1 MRRIRD
7 LREPICSRAAQAVS
21 FPLRPISRR
30 HSSAIPR
37 RMAPGR
43 SCSRRQARRQNR
55 APITDPEA
63 LASCEGRRRPRLSCR
78 GRGTRRRPRDFGIS
92 PGNSRAQRSSDGRQM
107 QLAKDVIDIG
117 LSTNDLEPMLRF
129 WQQDAAVRFDHVLP
143 VRRGQK
149 QYRHDE
155 QGSVIKLNHHA
166 EPLPEAAPSG
176 YRELIIARE
185 GLQTPRRMV
194 DPDGNRVQLAPPGHD
209 GVSQIAV
216 AMGVRS
222 LSAHRKFYGDILGFA
237 EQPWPGGAGFRL
249 GDSLVLL
256 AENPA
261 ATVDPVRQARGWR
274 YITLQVADID
284 AVHDELRSK
293 GVREGLAPVTLGDVA
308 RISMILDPDGNWIEL
323 SRRASIV
330 GSVS

>member
-1 MRRIRD
+1 
-7 LREPICSRAAQAVS
+7 
-21 FPLRPISRR
+21 
-30 HSSAIPR
+30 
-37 RMAPGR
+37 
-43 SCSRRQARRQNR
+43 
-55 APITDPEA
+55 
-63 LASCEGRRRPRLSCR
+63 
-78 GRGTRRRPRDFGIS
+78 
-92 PGNSRAQRSSDGRQM
+92 M
-107 QLAKDVIDIG
+107 QLAKNVIDVG
-117 LSTNDLEPMLRF
+117 LLTNNLEPMLRF
-129 WQQDAAVRFDHVLP
+129 WQQDVAVRFDHVLP

-176 YRELIIARE
+176 YRELMIARK
-185 GLQTPRRMV
+185 GLQEPRRMI
-194 DPDGNRVQLAPPGHD
+194 DPDGNRVRLVPSGHD
-209 GVSQIAV
+209 GITQLAVS
-216 AMGVRS
+216 MGVRN
-222 LSAHRKFYGDILGFA
+222 LNEHRAFYGDILGFA
-237 EQPWPGGAGFRL
+237 EQSWSDGPAFRL

-256 AENPA
+256 WEDRA

-284 AVHDELRSK
+284 AVHGELRSK

-330 GSVS
+330 GRLS